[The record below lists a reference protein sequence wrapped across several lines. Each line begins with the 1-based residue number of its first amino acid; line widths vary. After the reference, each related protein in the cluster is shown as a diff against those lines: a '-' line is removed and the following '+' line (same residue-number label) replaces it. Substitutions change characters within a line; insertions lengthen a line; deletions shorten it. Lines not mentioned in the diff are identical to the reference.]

1 MMSMKPR
8 PQIAANTPVM
18 VWSLG
23 PDGLASAGEKANKGG
38 NKDNILSW
46 Q

>member
-1 MMSMKPR
+1 
-8 PQIAANTPVM
+8 M

-23 PDGLASAGEKANKGG
+23 PDGLASAGEKANQGV

>member
-1 MMSMKPR
+1 
-8 PQIAANTPVM
+8 M

-23 PDGLASAGEKANKGG
+23 PDGKADPNVKATQGV
-38 NKDNILSW
+38 NKDNVLSW

>member
-1 MMSMKPR
+1 
-8 PQIAANTPVM
+8 M

-23 PDGLASAGEKANKGG
+23 SDGLASAGEKANQGV